1 VPPIA
6 RIVDERDRSEGSVTL
21 PDLVELPPVG
31 TFGIECGLIIIAR
44 IHCLV
49 RVLHEIPRAC
59 NDARGRRKRNDS
71 NGDTCDDKSTDA
83 TIVVVIANLALVAN
97 VHKASPSRRDAPL

>member
-1 VPPIA
+1 
-6 RIVDERDRSEGSVTL
+6 
-21 PDLVELPPVG
+21 
-31 TFGIECGLIIIAR
+31 
-44 IHCLV
+44 
-49 RVLHEIPRAC
+49 LHEIPRAC

-97 VHKASPSRRDAPL
+97 VHKASPSRRDALVELPESRTLASSSFASRLKVRRRHNETARPRVTPQASQGAG

>member
-1 VPPIA
+1 VP
-6 RIVDERDRSEGSVTL
+6 
-21 PDLVELPPVG
+21 
-31 TFGIECGLIIIAR
+31 
-44 IHCLV
+44 
-49 RVLHEIPRAC
+49 C